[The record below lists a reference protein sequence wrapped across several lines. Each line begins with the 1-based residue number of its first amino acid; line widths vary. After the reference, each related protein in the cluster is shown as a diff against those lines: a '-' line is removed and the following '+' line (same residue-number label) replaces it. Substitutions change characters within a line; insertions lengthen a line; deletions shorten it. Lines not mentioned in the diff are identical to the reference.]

1 MINRQKIVGWVL
13 VIVSAA
19 YLAYFWRI
27 KVMTPGPLLAG
38 RDWFNL
44 ITAIAV
50 LIIGIANV
58 RLAAMREPPARSDR
72 ASRRPAIHDHAY
84 RPPF

>member
-1 MINRQKIVGWVL
+1 VINRQKVVGWIL

-38 RDWFNL
+38 RDWFSL
-44 ITAIAV
+44 ITSIAC

-58 RLAAMREPPARSDR
+58 RMAAARDR
-72 ASRRPAIHDHAY
+72 RHGPRQ
-84 RPPF
+84 